1 MTAMSMIKIAVADT
15 SVIIR
20 MGVIGALKRVWG
32 SEVSLLE
39 VAHPDDFDNRMASFV
54 PSVVIVSPTFGG
66 VFDADAQRRKS
77 GLFARGCRFVAL
89 LSAVVPQ
96 TAMRGFDACL
106 TIFDDEDSLL
116 ASVQKLS
123 GKASREPE
131 AAEGAEGDGETLSAR
146 EKQVV
151 RGVVSGLA
159 NKEIADQ
166 MNISVY
172 TVLTHRRNISRK
184 LNIHSSIALAI
195 YAISNKLVSV
205 DDVK

>member
-1 MTAMSMIKIAVADT
+1 MTAISMIKIAVVDT

-20 MGVIGALKRVWG
+20 MGVIGALKRVLG
-32 SEVSLLE
+32 SEASLLE

-96 TAMRGFDACL
+96 AAMRGFDACL
-106 TIFDDEDSLL
+106 TIFDDEDCLL

-131 AAEGAEGDGETLSAR
+131 GGEGDGETLSAR

-205 DDVK
+205 DEVK

>member
-1 MTAMSMIKIAVADT
+1 MTAINMIKVAVADT

-20 MGVIGALKRVWG
+20 MGVIGALKRVLG
-32 SEVSLLE
+32 SDVSLLE

-66 VFDADAQRRKS
+66 VFDADAHRRKS

-96 TAMRGFDACL
+96 ADVRGFDASL

-116 ASVQKLS
+116 ALVERLR
-123 GKASREPE
+123 GKAVNEPE
-131 AAEGAEGDGETLSAR
+131 EAEGDGGTLSDR

-205 DDVK
+205 DEVK